1 MLGVVPDM
9 PGVTL
14 ATSNAGAVELDLD
27 GIALGRAGA
36 QQQVLGH
43 VSLDPQSLSDRFN
56 NH

>member
-1 MLGVVPDM
+1 M

-36 QQQVLGH
+36 PQQVLGR